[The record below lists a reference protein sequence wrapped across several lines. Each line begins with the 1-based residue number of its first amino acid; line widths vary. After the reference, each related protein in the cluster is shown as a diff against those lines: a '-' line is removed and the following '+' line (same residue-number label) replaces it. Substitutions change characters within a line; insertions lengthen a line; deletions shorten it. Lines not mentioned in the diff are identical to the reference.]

1 MKALGVF
8 LLFECCLFAAYLAF
22 RTAPT
27 RFHARVLLAAMVGIV
42 VIAIDRDH
50 LSLPFV
56 FWSAVSVCWA
66 AGIVLTASEMLGRL
80 ADYSLDK
87 AESVTGS
94 GQTDR

>member
-22 RTAPT
+22 RTAPA
-27 RFHARVLLAAMVGIV
+27 RFHARILLAAMVGIV
-42 VIAIDRDH
+42 VIAIDRDR
-50 LSLPFV
+50 LSLPFI

-80 ADYSLDK
+80 ADASLDR
-87 AESVTGS
+87 AEPLR
-94 GQTDR
+94 QTDR